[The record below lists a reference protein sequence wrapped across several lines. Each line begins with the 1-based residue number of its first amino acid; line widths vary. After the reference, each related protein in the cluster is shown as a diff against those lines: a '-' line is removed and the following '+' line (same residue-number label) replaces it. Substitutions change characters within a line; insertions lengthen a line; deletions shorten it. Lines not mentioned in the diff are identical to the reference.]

1 MCGAVMA
8 APAGHVGYRIA
19 QAELAQEYRAGH
31 LPGAV
36 PVPVPPDDLG
46 DRLAGPP
53 VEAAA

>member
-8 APAGHVGYRIA
+8 APAGHAGYRIA

-36 PVPVPPDDLG
+36 SVPLDDLG
-46 DRLAGPP
+46 DRLAGLP